1 MLNEQ
6 DAELTPSEE
15 DSDEQVDDIQP
26 KKKNIKQQRQGVSA
40 EVYGEFNKKADFVPK
55 VITKSEATMQ
65 KLSDRLL

>member
-1 MLNEQ
+1 MLNEEA
-6 DAELTPSEE
+6 AELTPSEE
-15 DSDEQVDDIQP
+15 DSEEVDDIQP

-55 VITKSEATMQ
+55 VIAKSEETMK